1 MANSLV
7 STISALADI
16 IKDEMKYKTVRDL
29 ANKKET
35 LMTQFRRVGL
45 KVGSKAADY
54 HALRAPLLGSSQ
66 ECTDITKD
74 IIESTT
80 STTFSDNNCYVITND
95 NDTIN
100 INEKTTINSNLT
112 INSLN
117 SINNTFN
124 INKPTT
130 INGNLT
136 LTGYT
141 NIYCFSDLTI
151 NGNLTLTTDTQ
162 LYVYNRSVNVLS
174 KIDAQG
180 ASVNVLS
187 KIDAQGASG
196 ITVGVG
202 GNLKACT
209 LKFSGEQNNNL
220 AITYAP
226 KVSTNVSINNIV
238 STTPNTK
245 SNINVVKVD
254 CSKGISYIGETLN
267 ALNGKAFVSSRPSIC

>member
-16 IKDEMKYKTVRDL
+16 IKDEMQYKTVRDL

-45 KVGSKAADY
+45 KVGSKATDY
-54 HALRAPLLGSSQ
+54 RALRAPLLGSSQ

-141 NIYCFSDLTI
+141 IIYCFSDLTI

-162 LYVYNRSVNVLS
+162 LYVYN
-174 KIDAQG
+174 G
-180 ASVNVLS
+180 SVNVLS

-196 ITVGVG
+196 ITVGGG
-202 GNLKACT
+202 GNLKAFT
-209 LKFSGEQNNNL
+209 LKFSGEQYNNL

-226 KVSTNVSINNIV
+226 NKSTIVSINNIV

-254 CSKGISYIGETLN
+254 CNKGISYIGETLN
-267 ALNGKAFVSSRPSIC
+267 ALNGKSFVSSRPSIC